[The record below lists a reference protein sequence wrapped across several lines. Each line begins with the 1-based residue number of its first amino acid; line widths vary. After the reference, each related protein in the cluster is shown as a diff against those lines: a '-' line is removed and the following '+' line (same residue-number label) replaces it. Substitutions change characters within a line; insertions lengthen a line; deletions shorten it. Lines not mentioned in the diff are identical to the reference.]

1 MTRLLYIVFLVPLLA
16 ISQQTVEICGDTKT
30 FNYSTQ
36 SDIASSTEWYVNGA
50 YYYGE
55 EISITWS
62 QPGTYTLTATAT
74 ADGCPSTPQTYTVTV
89 TECDPLVYFVPNT
102 FTPNGDEYNTQWGP
116 VFNGPFDKMD
126 FHLVV
131 LNRWGNLIWESW
143 DDAARWDGTYD
154 GRKVADGIYTWVI
167 DFGILDTDERR
178 LIHGYVT
185 ILR

>member
-1 MTRLLYIVFLVPLLA
+1 MKLLRYIAFLMPFVA

-30 FNYSTQ
+30 FNYSTT
-36 SDIASSTEWYVNGA
+36 SDIASTIEWYCDGQ
-50 YYYGE
+50 YYYGN
-55 EISITWS
+55 EIAITWDR
-62 QPGTYTLTATAT
+62 PGTFIITAT

-102 FTPNGDEYNTQWGP
+102 FTPNGDEHNTLWGP
-116 VFNGPFDKMD
+116 VFNGPYDRMD
-126 FHLVV
+126 YHLSIF
-131 LNRWGNLIWESW
+131 NRWGNLIWESR
-143 DDAARWDGTYD
+143 DAAARWDGTYD